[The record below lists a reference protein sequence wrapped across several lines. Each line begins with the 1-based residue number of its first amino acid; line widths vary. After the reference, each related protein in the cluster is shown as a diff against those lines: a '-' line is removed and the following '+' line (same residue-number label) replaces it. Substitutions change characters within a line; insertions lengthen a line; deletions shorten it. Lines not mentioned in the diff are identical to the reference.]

1 MKRETLNLLCCPIC
15 HSNLTLED
23 EKEANNEIISG
34 ILKCQS
40 CGKSYKIVD
49 GIPDFLTQ
57 EMLNETDKKWMLEYD
72 GMARTYDILMGIII
86 PSLSLGLEP
95 LGRYNWAKQLDVK
108 KGACILDVATG
119 TGRNIPFLLKQVGRS
134 GKIMAMDV
142 SKGMLTYAKTKIGK
156 RGWKNVEL
164 QRANASY
171 LPYRDNTFDAVIH
184 VGGINTFGEKE
195 KALHEMVRVAKPNA
209 KILIVDEGMPS
220 EKEKTFLGKF
230 LIKTN
235 ALYRSKPPTKLLP
248 KNVENVKVK
257 WEFNP
262 LWPHYNMEFIKKQ
275 KYN

>member
-72 GMARTYDILMGIII
+72 EMARTYDILMGIII

-142 SKGMLTYAKTKIGK
+142 SKGMLTYAKTKIRK
-156 RGWKNVEL
+156 KGWKNVEL

-209 KILIVDEGMPS
+209 KILIVDEGMSS

-235 ALYRSKPPTKLLP
+235 ALYRSKPPTELLP

>member
-142 SKGMLTYAKTKIGK
+142 SKGMLTYAKTKIRK
-156 RGWKNVEL
+156 KGWKNVEL

-209 KILIVDEGMPS
+209 KILIVDEGMSS

-235 ALYRSKPPTKLLP
+235 ALYRSKPPTELLP
-248 KNVENVKVK
+248 KNVENVKVR

>member
-142 SKGMLTYAKTKIGK
+142 SKGMLTYAKTKIRK
-156 RGWKNVEL
+156 KGWKNVEL

-209 KILIVDEGMPS
+209 KILIVDEGMSS

-235 ALYRSKPPTKLLP
+235 ALYRSKPPTELLP

>member
-86 PSLSLGLEP
+86 PSLSLRLEP
-95 LGRYNWAKQLDVK
+95 LGRYNWAKQLNVK

-142 SKGMLTYAKTKIGK
+142 SKGMLTYAKTKIRK
-156 RGWKNVEL
+156 KGWKNVEL

-209 KILIVDEGMPS
+209 KILIVDEGMSS
-220 EKEKTFLGKF
+220 EKEKTFLGRF
-230 LIKTN
+230 LIKIN
-235 ALYRSKPPTKLLP
+235 ALYRSKPPTELLP
-248 KNVENVKVK
+248 KNVENVKVR

>member
-72 GMARTYDILMGIII
+72 EMAGTYDILMGIII

-134 GKIMAMDV
+134 GKIMGMDV
-142 SKGMLTYAKTKIGK
+142 SKGMLTYAKTKIRK
-156 RGWKNVEL
+156 KGWKNVEL

-184 VGGINTFGEKE
+184 VGGINTFG
-195 KALHEMVRVAKPNA
+195 
-209 KILIVDEGMPS
+209 

>member
-23 EKEANNEIISG
+23 EKEENNEIISG

-72 GMARTYDILMGIII
+72 EMARTYDILMGIII

-156 RGWKNVEL
+156 KGVEK
-164 QRANASY
+164 R
-171 LPYRDNTFDAVIH
+171 
-184 VGGINTFGEKE
+184 
-195 KALHEMVRVAKPNA
+195 
-209 KILIVDEGMPS
+209 
-220 EKEKTFLGKF
+220 
-230 LIKTN
+230 
-235 ALYRSKPPTKLLP
+235 
-248 KNVENVKVK
+248 
-257 WEFNP
+257 
-262 LWPHYNMEFIKKQ
+262 
-275 KYN
+275 

>member
-142 SKGMLTYAKTKIGK
+142 SKGMLTYAKTKIRK
-156 RGWKNVEL
+156 KGWKNVEL

-209 KILIVDEGMPS
+209 KILIVDEGMSS
-220 EKEKTFLGKF
+220 EKEKTFLGRF
-230 LIKTN
+230 LIKIN
-235 ALYRSKPPTKLLP
+235 ALYRSKPPTELLP
-248 KNVENVKVK
+248 KNVENVKVR